1 MARYKRIRLGKQAL
15 HLDLC
20 RSEGFAGLDYSLDE
34 DLTGQFGNQG
44 WKSFNDHFIPIWQS
58 YNPGKSRISAGLAC
72 GALWSLCHDMSENDI
87 IFAPNPE
94 GDFCIGRVTG
104 PYFYEPK
111 GPLPHRRPVEWTGQI
126 ISKIDMSEDFQRS
139 TKGPLSNIDIDRYK
153 NEIEMI
159 LNGTSRPQL
168 IAANSDIEDPLVFGL
183 EKHLEDFLVANW
195 ASTEF
200 GKTHRLWEEDGE
212 IVGQQFPSDTGPMDL
227 LAISNDDKEI
237 LVIELKKGKAS
248 DVVVGQIQRY
258 MGYVIE
264 ALADEGQ
271 SVRGAIVALN
281 DDLRLRRALSVANN
295 IDFYRYSVSFE
306 MKKQD
311 SSQK

>member
-1 MARYKRIRLGKQAL
+1 M
-15 HLDLC
+15 
-20 RSEGFAGLDYSLDE
+20 F
-34 DLTGQFGNQG
+34 
-44 WKSFNDHFIPIWQS
+44 
-58 YNPGKSRISAGLAC
+58 
-72 GALWSLCHDMSENDI
+72 
-87 IFAPNPE
+87 
-94 GDFCIGRVTG
+94 
-104 PYFYEPK
+104 
-111 GPLPHRRPVEWTGQI
+111 
-126 ISKIDMSEDFQRS
+126 
-139 TKGPLSNIDIDRYK
+139 
-153 NEIEMI
+153 
-159 LNGTSRPQL
+159 
-168 IAANSDIEDPLVFGL
+168 
-183 EKHLEDFLVANW
+183 
-195 ASTEF
+195 
-200 GKTHRLWEEDGE
+200 
-212 IVGQQFPSDTGPMDL
+212 
-227 LAISNDDKEI
+227 KEI